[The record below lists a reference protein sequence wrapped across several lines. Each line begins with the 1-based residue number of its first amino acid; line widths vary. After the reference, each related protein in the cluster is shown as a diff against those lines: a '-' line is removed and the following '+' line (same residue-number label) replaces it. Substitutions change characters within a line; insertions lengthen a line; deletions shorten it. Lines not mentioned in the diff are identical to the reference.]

1 MTKNILA
8 LDRSA
13 RRVDVDGRLHLDIS
27 RISKATVNPYYG
39 REIPGA
45 ESLGLNLDQVYRLLR
60 DPVEL
65 EKAAATFN
73 NLPIL
78 SEHIPVSAD
87 DPKNELIIGSIG
99 SDVRFESPY
108 LVASLCFW
116 DATAISGIET
126 DKIKEL
132 SCAYRYVPVMEP
144 GEYEG
149 QQYDGRMTQIQGNH
163 LALVEVGRAGSDVV
177 VADHNPFVKENHT
190 MKKTKLGNALL
201 VTLGLVS
208 PKLAQDSALSALVGS
223 ATRAKLNKKAVVEK
237 LLAMDSDLDP
247 QQLDNIIDAV
257 IGVEEPEQ
265 PAMVGDK
272 PDTPAAPVAPA
283 ASTSPA
289 GSKADQI
296 TALLS
301 GKIDPELLTSVI
313 ALLGTDEDPDDAD
326 APEGLMKKEDV
337 EQAMDSLREEMRAL
351 AEAEKDVR
359 SVVGEVRNLSNAEQ
373 VYRFALDHMSVKSA
387 DVKDLAGL
395 KALFTLAR
403 DRQATPVRTPA
414 MAQDTAGATRKQF
427 PGLSRIKQA

>member
-1 MTKNILA
+1 
-8 LDRSA
+8 
-13 RRVDVDGRLHLDIS
+13 
-27 RISKATVNPYYG
+27 
-39 REIPGA
+39 
-45 ESLGLNLDQVYRLLR
+45 
-60 DPVEL
+60 
-65 EKAAATFN
+65 
-73 NLPIL
+73 
-78 SEHIPVSAD
+78 
-87 DPKNELIIGSIG
+87 
-99 SDVRFESPY
+99 
-108 LVASLCFW
+108 
-116 DATAISGIET
+116 
-126 DKIKEL
+126 
-132 SCAYRYVPVMEP
+132 
-144 GEYEG
+144 
-149 QQYDGRMTQIQGNH
+149 
-163 LALVEVGRAGSDVV
+163 
-177 VADHNPFVKENHT
+177 

-337 EQAMDSLREEMRAL
+337 DQAMDSLREEMRAL